1 MTTTRSL
8 PGIAAAPRRG
18 PSTTARMV
26 AGIHKSRL
34 VVRGVRIFSLLVLA
48 VTVICALFAPALVP
62 MIRSRP
68 TQRRLSL
75 LRAFPTICL
84 ARTIWDGI
92 FSAASS
98 MGRAP
103 RVTVSFLAVFVAGAV
118 GTAIALISAVFRGW
132 ADRVLM
138 QITDAFLALPYLM
151 IAVTVIS
158 ILKPSLMVVILVIG
172 LLRWMDYARVLRGEV
187 LRLAATD
194 FVQLAIVAGCSR
206 WRIIGRHI
214 FPNLINTLLILAPLG
229 VGSAVIAEATLSFL
243 GLGIPRPQPSWGI
256 MLAESQKYLYAAW
269 WLPLIPGVAI
279 SLLVMASNLVGDCY
293 ATASTRPA
301 ANSRGIYS

>member
-8 PGIAAAPRRG
+8 PGIAPARHRG
-18 PSTTARMV
+18 PSETARIV

-34 VVRGVRIFSLLVLA
+34 VVRGVPIFSLLVLA
-48 VTVICALFAPALVP
+48 VTVICALFAPALAP
-62 MIRSRP
+62 YDPIKTNP
-68 TQRRLSL
+68 TQALSAPNLSGHLLGTDHLGRDILSRL
-75 LRAFPTICL
+75 IYG
-84 ARTIWDGI
+84 ARI
-92 FSAASS
+92 S
-98 MGRAP
+98 
-103 RVTVSFLAVFVAGAV
+103 VTVGFLAVFVAGAV

-194 FVQLAIVAGCSR
+194 FVHLAIVAGCSR

-214 FPNLINTLLILAPLG
+214 FPNLINTLLILATLG

-256 MLAESQKYLYAAW
+256 MLAESKKYLYAAW

-279 SLLVMASNLVGDCY
+279 SLLVMASNLVGDWLRDRFDP
-293 ATASTRPA
+293 TR
-301 ANSRGIYS
+301 RQL